1 MMLMLYRIKLDCR
14 GGLVSVLKAS
24 QSMIIMTGKLQER
37 FVMKRHTRLLLK
49 YSLSCCWKLKPGV
62 MHHIEYGNQLTEMLR
77 HYLTCCQHTGGSDL
91 ANAYEYRISE
101 YEIHI

>member
-1 MMLMLYRIKLDCR
+1 
-14 GGLVSVLKAS
+14 
-24 QSMIIMTGKLQER
+24 
-37 FVMKRHTRLLLK
+37 
-49 YSLSCCWKLKPGV
+49 